1 MPVRY
6 QTKMNAI
13 EAPPRYARFWL
24 VIASWL
30 YVLAFHFA
38 YVNYLV
44 IEWAYWGF
52 TYRPPETTEIVLT
65 GFLVTVGAVLM
76 PTMLTRGSSIVL
88 LLLYQ
93 MVYLPI
99 VLVTLS
105 LDKDR
110 VGLYGEA
117 LAALVIAFGIA
128 CIAVRRKDRIVSTPT
143 RTPDRIFTN
152 LIVAIWAICFA
163 TLMVTYWSVINFA
176 GLGEIYEQ
184 RALGAAPNALIG
196 YMQTYLGFVFSPAL
210 MTIGLTKRK
219 VWPVLLGLA
228 GCLLMYVIAAQR
240 TVFLLPAGLLA
251 LHFLLRRNNP
261 IFRSTALLT
270 LLVAAAVFLSAYFW
284 NQSDLAALI
293 CTYLTGRTIAVPGL
307 TFSQY
312 FDLFSSEGFTWWSHI
327 RGIDHFIVPPEKFMD
342 DAFWPRLG
350 NIVGDR
356 VYKTPEV
363 NVNANLYSS
372 DGLAAAGSLGVVVIG
387 VLFAIWLRLIDRVS
401 AQWDRD
407 FVILTMFPVGLA
419 LTNVQ
424 FSTMLLSFGG
434 LFWLLFFMAW
444 KPSAAVPLGDRP
456 GSVVPPSAA
465 GVR

>member
-1 MPVRY
+1 MPVQY
-6 QTKMNAI
+6 QTKMNSI

-24 VIASWL
+24 VISSWV

-38 YVNYLV
+38 YVNYLM

-52 TYRPPETTEIVLT
+52 TYRPLETTEIVLM
-65 GFLVTVGAVLM
+65 GFLVTLGAVLM

-99 VLVTLS
+99 VVVTLS

-110 VGLYGEA
+110 VEIYGKA
-117 LAALVIAFGIA
+117 LAALAIAFGIA
-128 CIAVRRKDRIVSTPT
+128 CIAARRKNRIVSTPT
-143 RTPDRIFTN
+143 RTSDRIFTD
-152 LIVAIWAICFA
+152 LVIVIWAICFA
-163 TLMVTYWSVINFA
+163 TLTVTYWSVINFA
-176 GLGEIYEQ
+176 GLSEVYEQ
-184 RALGAAPNALIG
+184 RVLGAAPNALIA

-210 MTIGLTKRK
+210 MTIGLTKKK

-228 GCLLMYVIAAQR
+228 GCLLMYAIAAQR

-251 LHFLLRRNNP
+251 LHFLLQRNNP
-261 IFRSTALLT
+261 IFRSTALPT
-270 LLVAAAVFLSAYFW
+270 LLIAAAVFLSACFW
-284 NQSDLAALI
+284 NQSELASLV

-312 FDLFSSEGFTWWSHI
+312 HDLFNSDGFTWWSHV
-327 RGIDHFIVPPEKFMD
+327 RGIGDFVAPPKSFLD
-342 DAFWPRLG
+342 DALWPRLG
-350 NIVGDR
+350 NIVGAR
-356 VYKTPEV
+356 VYKSPEL

-387 VLFAIWLRLIDRVS
+387 LLFAIWLRLIDRVS
-401 AQWDRD
+401 AEWDRN
-407 FVILTMFPVGLA
+407 FVVLTMFPIGLA
-419 LTNVQ
+419 ITNVQ

-444 KPSAAVPLGDRP
+444 KPWATVRARNRP
-456 GSVVPPSAA
+456 SSVIPRNS
-465 GVR
+465 